1 MKKMMMFL
9 VGVMIMIATAVSA
22 QVEIKNA
29 SQLRIKVSSTD
40 GLNSLVVNPGQ
51 TATAA
56 FLKESAG
63 VSTAKIQHWAYA
75 DSKFSL
81 VDDGQ
86 ITFRVIKGKAT
97 FTGPGQEQAKP
108 EEKSSTV
115 IKTDKVST
123 SPASVPTSSSQWFSH
138 TTVVVENKC
147 TKTITGYSDPFLGLC
162 LEPKQVTKKSV
173 TLPTG
178 NVQAAFCYDEDVDS
192 IATGKNRKWAVLD
205 KAIPEG
211 LDTLKIYNS
220 NLTNANT
227 GVKITKLFRNLTSI
241 GYMVINDDFTYGK
254 KVVKTIS
261 PNSSQKIEFFPGW
274 NVMVLQYKDQNGYP
288 RQAVLLFMV
297 TEKGWVVNLNKK
309 FGKENTINEKD
320 LQIE

>member
-1 MKKMMMFL
+1 MKKLVSFL
-9 VGVMIMIATAVSA
+9 IGIMVMISIAVSA
-22 QVEIKNA
+22 QINIKNA
-29 SQLRIKVSSTD
+29 SGLKIKILSTD
-40 GLNSLVVNPGQ
+40 GLNSLVINPGQ
-51 TATAA
+51 TASAT
-56 FLKESAG
+56 FLKESGG
-63 VSTAKIQHWAYA
+63 VTTAKVQHWTYA

-81 VDDGQ
+81 VDDGS
-86 ITFRVIKGKAT
+86 ITFKVTNGKAV
-97 FTGPGQEQAKP
+97 FTGPGQEQAQAKESKVP
-108 EEKSSTV
+108 VTTE
-115 IKTDKVST
+115 KTDKSLVT
-123 SPASVPTSSSQWFSH
+123 PQSSGAWFSH
-138 TTVVVENKC
+138 ATVLVQNKC

-162 LEPKQVTKKSV
+162 LESKQTTQKAI

-178 NVQAAFCYDEDVDS
+178 NIQAAFCYDEDVDS

-227 GVKITKLFRNLTSI
+227 GTKITKLFRNATNI
-241 GYMVINDDFTYGK
+241 GYMIINDDFTFGK
-254 KVVKTIS
+254 KSIKTIS

-297 TEKGWVVNLNKK
+297 TEKGWVINLTKK
-309 FGKENTINEKD
+309 FGKENTISEKD